1 MVTIDVSEEMMRRR
15 PDSRLFEI
23 TDAGHD
29 VLLDR
34 PDG

>member
-15 PDSRLFEI
+15 PGSRLFES
-23 TDAGHD
+23 TEAGHD
-29 VLLDR
+29 VLLDQ